1 VESLEHQSTLHQRTE
16 KEKQQLL
23 VLMED
28 ERALLLQKN
37 EDLSRELE
45 SMQGK
50 APEDSEKLHT
60 RVRDLVEQLNNA
72 TEAAE
77 GKEKEYIEK
86 GGSQY
91 LYALLF
97 ILVV

>member
-1 VESLEHQSTLHQRTE
+1 
-16 KEKQQLL
+16 
-23 VLMED
+23 MED